1 MSYDDSKPA
10 AIIDMGTGTLK
21 CGTSTNT
28 ALNAVIRTCVGTP
41 SYESL
46 MPGFGTKEYYI
57 GPQAQAYRGVCAFN
71 WPMEHGVIKDWDA
84 MDKIWKHV
92 FNNEMRV
99 DVGNEEEDN
108 NDVMGVFLTE
118 PPRNPHAHREKV
130 AEHMFGQLNVRR
142 LYVGIQGVLSLF
154 GAGKTSGLSLCSGDG
169 VTAVVPVYHGIPMT
183 HAVQR
188 SNFGGR
194 DITNFLTRR
203 LQQAGL
209 VLQSSSEQM
218 TVTKI
223 KEAVCHVSLDSKTYQ
238 VKDLDTM
245 LKDMPSKEYTLP
257 DNSKLTVKEA
267 QFSAPE
273 LLFRPIM
280 AGNSG
285 FGVHQLIEQAF
296 NAVDVETRNDMIE
309 NIVLSG
315 GNTLF
320 PNFAERL
327 EDELKH
333 TSIYDETNAPKM
345 GISLSTHNSKDL
357 PFEENWSEKFGTGD
371 IASTTF
377 DVYNGA
383 CVLCQ
388 LSTFDTMWMRKSK
401 WDEEGASMVSRF
413 EM

>member
-1 MSYDDSKPA
+1 
-10 AIIDMGTGTLK
+10 
-21 CGTSTNT
+21 
-28 ALNAVIRTCVGTP
+28 
-41 SYESL
+41 
-46 MPGFGTKEYYI
+46 
-57 GPQAQAYRGVCAFN
+57 
-71 WPMEHGVIKDWDA
+71 
-84 MDKIWKHV
+84 
-92 FNNEMRV
+92 
-99 DVGNEEEDN
+99 
-108 NDVMGVFLTE
+108 
-118 PPRNPHAHREKV
+118 
-130 AEHMFGQLNVRR
+130 
-142 LYVGIQGVLSLF
+142 
-154 GAGKTSGLSLCSGDG
+154 
-169 VTAVVPVYHGIPMT
+169 
-183 HAVQR
+183 
-188 SNFGGR
+188 
-194 DITNFLTRR
+194 
-203 LQQAGL
+203 
-209 VLQSSSEQM
+209 
-218 TVTKI
+218 
-223 KEAVCHVSLDSKTYQ
+223 
-238 VKDLDTM
+238 
-245 LKDMPSKEYTLP
+245 
-257 DNSKLTVKEA
+257 
-267 QFSAPE
+267 
-273 LLFRPIM
+273 M

-296 NAVDVETRNDMIE
+296 NAVDVETRNEMIE

-345 GISLSTHNSKDL
+345 CISLSTHNSKDL